1 MKDILIKIVES
12 DKAMVILV
20 VGCLGGG
27 LIIKLADPTNAV
39 TPIVTGLNHPMFMK
53 MVIPFSLFN
62 RSMISRNCFTPKGS
76 NPAVGSSR
84 NSTLGS

>member
-39 TPIVTGLNHPMFMK
+39 TPIVTGLFGIVTGVAMTK
-53 MVIPFSLFN
+53 AAI
-62 RSMISRNCFTPKGS
+62 
-76 NPAVGSSR
+76 
-84 NSTLGS
+84 